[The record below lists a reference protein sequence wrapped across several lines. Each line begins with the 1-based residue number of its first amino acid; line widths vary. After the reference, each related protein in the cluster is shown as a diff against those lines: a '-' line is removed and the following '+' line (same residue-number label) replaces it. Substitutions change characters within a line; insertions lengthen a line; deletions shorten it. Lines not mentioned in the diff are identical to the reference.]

1 MELETFLKNFADMLD
16 ETAPELIKADTEFR
30 ELEEWSS
37 LTALSLIAM
46 VDQEYSIKLTGLDI
60 RNSHLISD
68 LFELVSS
75 KIK

>member
-16 ETAPELIKADTEFR
+16 ETAPELINAGTEFR

-46 VDQEYSIKLTGLDI
+46 VDEEYSIKLTGEDI
-60 RNSHLISD
+60 RSSHTIEEIFD
-68 LFELVSS
+68 
-75 KIK
+75 KIKDK

>member
-16 ETAPELIKADTEFR
+16 ETAPELIKADTNFR

-46 VDQEYSIKLTGLDI
+46 VDEEYSIKLTGEDI
-60 RNSHLISD
+60 RSSITIAE
-68 LFELVSS
+68 LFN
-75 KIK
+75 KIANK